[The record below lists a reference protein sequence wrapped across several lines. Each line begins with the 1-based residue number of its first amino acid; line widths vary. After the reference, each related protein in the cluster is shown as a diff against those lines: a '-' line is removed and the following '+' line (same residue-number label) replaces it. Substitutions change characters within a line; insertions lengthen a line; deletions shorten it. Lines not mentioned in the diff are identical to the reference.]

1 VYLKSLMLRGF
12 KSFADKTQMVF
23 DPGLNVVVG
32 PNGSGKSNI
41 SDSILWVLGEQSAK
55 MLRGQAMEDV
65 IFSGSSARQAVN
77 MAEVTLTFDNSDHTL
92 PVDFD
97 EVAITRRMFRSG
109 ENQYLIN
116 GAVCRLLDVT
126 DILHDSG
133 MGKDTHS
140 IISQGKLDSVLSS
153 RPEDRREL
161 IEEAADISKH
171 RQRKKRS
178 ERRLKSMDENLRR
191 AKDISREINRQLRPL
206 ERQVAKAQEAH
217 EVQARLVELKRRL
230 AVDEV
235 RDLRGAHERASARE
249 REAEAAAAL
258 AQARLDDKGAEL
270 ERYRKLLEEKGLF
283 VGDLDEQRRRLGSL
297 ITRMDSDLRLLDQKG
312 KGMDARA
319 AQLARSLEEAG
330 RGRREGAEELE
341 RVRAELDA
349 ARAAWDEAKR
359 RADEL
364 EPRAREAKQRRR
376 ELAAR
381 VGSLEQEQ
389 KQAQREADKEMLA
402 YARLRDQVEGART
415 QDGLL
420 KGRLDEIEDSLAVS
434 EERARACEARRD
446 EATAALD
453 AARESATK
461 AHGDITRL
469 QGELADARR
478 AESAAREALAR
489 QRANLSALE
498 SVDERAE
505 RTSPLVASLTKR
517 NDVSGLVRHRL
528 SDVIEA
534 PEDLE
539 DLVERLLGDDL
550 SALVVADD
558 GSVASVANVAL
569 GMRNTSGRVTIL
581 ADAPAG
587 EKDAGPAGA
596 PATAAAPAP
605 DDGAPGEPLLPSL
618 RVSAGSESAVSRL
631 LGDVRVVDSV
641 EEALAGHAAAPRHT
655 YVARSGAIV
664 LADGRTYVGT
674 NSDAERGALERKRR
688 IRAMREEAPALERSL
703 ADAQAATA
711 AADERLSHARDA
723 DAAARGEVAR
733 LRGELSSVTSELTRI
748 ESQRASQAQERKRIE
763 RSRQDFL
770 AQAEEAR
777 RGIDAHKAASDAAQ
791 ERASVAAEQ
800 LERLSSERSGASREE
815 GELERGLSEARLA
828 LATARERKNSL
839 IGREDDL
846 TRRQAQLERDE
857 ERSGTEAALLRGQ
870 RLRVAPLRE
879 DLLALREAA
888 RAWDARLKDKASLVE
903 ADSEGI
909 RRTIGEA
916 TAARDAASRDLERAR
931 GSATDAKVEIGRVE
945 AKVEAALRALE
956 ETGAD
961 LEEALA
967 LPPLEDRE
975 AAEAEADQLAA
986 RLRSIGPVNEVAME
1000 QYRELKGRADYI
1012 SEQVADLESARK
1024 SLAKIAAAIDR
1035 KMKRRFL
1042 VVFDQ
1047 VNQNFSEIFGMLFP
1061 GGSAHIEMT
1070 DPEHPAETG
1079 IEIVAQPQGK
1089 RIMKMTLMSGGEKS
1103 LTALALLFAVYR
1115 TRTVPFYVFDE
1126 VEAALD
1132 YANLQRLL
1140 DAIERLKDQTQLIV
1154 ISHQRRTMEQADVLY
1169 GVSMQADGV
1178 SHVVSQRLDQSGKVV
1193 EA

>member
-77 MAEVTLTFDNSDHTL
+77 MAEVTLTFDNSDHML

-97 EVAITRRMFRSG
+97 EVAITRRMYRSG

-171 RQRKKRS
+171 RHRKQRS

-235 RDLRGAHERASARE
+235 RDLRGTHERASARE
-249 REAEAAAAL
+249 REAEAASAL

-312 KGMDARA
+312 RSMDARA
-319 AQLARSLEEAG
+319 AELARTLDEAA

-376 ELAAR
+376 ELAAK

-389 KQAQREADKEMLA
+389 KRAQREADKEMLA

-446 EATAALD
+446 EASSALD
-453 AARESATK
+453 AAREAAAK
-461 AHGDITRL
+461 AHDDISRL
-469 QGELADARR
+469 QGELSEARR

-550 SALVVADD
+550 SALVVKDD

-587 EKDAGPAGA
+587 EKDAGVAAA
-596 PATAAAPAP
+596 PADGAPAP

-618 RVSAGSESAVSRL
+618 RVAPGSEAAVARL
-631 LGDVRVVDSV
+631 LGDVRVVASV

-674 NSDAERGALERKRR
+674 SSDAERGALERKRK
-688 IRAMREEAPALERSL
+688 IRAMREEVPRLERALS
-703 ADAQAATA
+703 DAQGASAEA
-711 AADERLSHARDA
+711 ERRLSGSRDA

-733 LRGELSSVTSELTRI
+733 LKGELSSATSELARI

-763 RSRQDFL
+763 QSRKDFL
-770 AQAEEAR
+770 AKAEEAR

-791 ERASVAAEQ
+791 ERASVAAEE
-800 LERLSSERSGASREE
+800 LERLGAERSGASREE

-846 TRRQAQLERDE
+846 TRRQSQLERDA
-857 ERSGTEAALLRGQ
+857 ERSGAEAARLRGQ
-870 RLRVAPLRE
+870 RLRVGPLRE
-879 DLLALREAA
+879 ALLGLREAA
-888 RAWDARLKDKASLVE
+888 SAWDARLKDKASLVE

-916 TAARDAASRDLERAR
+916 KAARDAAARDLERAR
-931 GSATDAKVEIGRVE
+931 TQATDAKVEIGRVE
-945 AKVEAALRALE
+945 AKVEAALRALD

-967 LPPLEDRE
+967 LPQLEDRE
-975 AAEAEADQLAA
+975 AAEVEAEQLAA

-1000 QYRELKGRADYI
+1000 QYRELKERADYI
-1012 SEQVADLESARK
+1012 SEQVADLEAARK
-1024 SLAKIAAAIDR
+1024 SLSKIAAAIDR

-1061 GGSAHIEMT
+1061 GGAAHIEMT